1 MCNKGV
7 AIPVALILIAAIAW
21 GLLISRTRALARSQD
36 LTQVLVARFDLPAH
50 TPLTEDMVE
59 VMKVPRLYIQ
69 QDAVEVRMPLDIGLV
84 KDLVSAIRI
93 PKGNQITLSAL
104 TSPAPKAGTND
115 KVQTGQRHYLEG
127 LKYFQNADYE
137 KARAEW
143 TLAKKLDSSNAEVKE
158 GLKRIEAVLAPRK

>member
-1 MCNKGV
+1 MCKKSV
-7 AIPVALILIAAIAW
+7 VIPVVLILLAAVAW
-21 GLLISRTRALARSQD
+21 GILLSRTRAFIRSQD
-36 LTQVLVARFDLPAH
+36 MTQVLVARYDLPAH
-50 TPLTEDMVE
+50 ITLTEDMVE
-59 VMKVPRLYIQ
+59 VMQVPRLYAQ
-69 QDAVEVRMPLDIGLV
+69 QDSVEVRMPMDIGLV
-84 KDLVSAIRI
+84 NDQVSAIRI

-115 KVQTGQRHYLEG
+115 KVQTGQQHYLEG

-143 TLAKKLDSSNAEVKE
+143 TLAKKLDSSNAEVKA

>member
-104 TSPAPKAGTND
+104 TSPAPKAGAND
-115 KVQTGQRHYLEG
+115 KVLTGQQHYLEG

-143 TLAKKLDSSNAEVKE
+143 TLAKKLDPSNAEVKA
-158 GLKRIEAVLAPRK
+158 GLKRIEAVLAPGK